1 MHSSTVEMNGGC
13 MKIRSSST
21 SLLRARE
28 DEGKLLIDAS
38 VAFPNQYS
46 NSDVIANRAKQC
58 ISY

>member
-46 NSDVIANRAKQC
+46 NSDVIASRAK
-58 ISY
+58 